1 MTGRT
6 LARATESEVLDMAS
20 AAQAAAFI
28 NQIAPLVQAEA
39 KRRGYK
45 VCSPI
50 IAQACLES
58 AFGTSVLGHVH
69 HNYFGMKCG
78 KNWTGASVNMKTKEE
93 YTKGVLTDISA
104 NFRKYPDMASGV
116 SGYFDFISAKRYE
129 NLKTAT
135 TAREY
140 LERIKADGYA
150 TSSAYVENN
159 MRLVNTYGLTAYD
172 GKVPAEKPKTGN
184 PYAEPTKI
192 VKLGSKG
199 NDVRFV
205 QYELNRRWYRLVV
218 DGCFGAKT
226 DAAVRDFQ
234 KQNGLQIDGKVGP
247 ATLAALKRS

>member
-1 MTGRT
+1 
-6 LARATESEVLDMAS
+6 MAS

-184 PYAEPTKI
+184 PYAEPTRN
-192 VKLGSKG
+192 VRLGSKG
-199 NDVRFV
+199 NDVRWL
-205 QYELNRRWYRLVV
+205 QYELNKRWYKLVV
-218 DGCFGAKT
+218 DGVAGKLTISALI
-226 DAAVRDFQ
+226 DYQ
-234 KQNGLQIDGKVGP
+234 KQNGLDPDGICGP
-247 ATLAALKRS
+247 KTIASLKRS

>member
-1 MTGRT
+1 
-6 LARATESEVLDMAS
+6 MAS

-172 GKVPAEKPKTGN
+172 DKVPAEKPKTGN

-205 QYELNRRWYRLVV
+205 QYELNRRWYRLIV
-218 DGCFGAKT
+218 DGVFGVKT

>member
-1 MTGRT
+1 MLVT
-6 LARATESEVLDMAS
+6 ASEVLDMAS

-58 AFGTSVLGHVH
+58 AFGTSVLGHIH

-78 KNWTGASVNMKTKEE
+78 RNWSGASVNMKTKEE
-93 YTKGVLTDISA
+93 YTPGVLTDISA

-116 SGYFDFISAKRYE
+116 RGYFDFISTARYA
-129 NLKTAT
+129 NLKDAT
-135 TAREY
+135 TPREY

-150 TSSAYVENN
+150 TSSSYVANN
-159 MRLVNTYGLTAYD
+159 MKVVETYNLTQYD
-172 GKVPAEKPKTGN
+172 GAPVPVEEKPNGN
-184 PYAEPTKI
+184 PYKEPTKI

-199 NDVRFV
+199 NDVRYV
-205 QYELNRRWYRLVV
+205 QYALNLRWYKLVV
-218 DGCFGAKT
+218 DGVFGVKT

-247 ATLAALKRS
+247 LTLAALKRS

>member
-1 MTGRT
+1 
-6 LARATESEVLDMAS
+6 MAS

-104 NFRKYPDMASGV
+104 NFRKYPNMASGV
-116 SGYFDFISAKRYE
+116 SGYFDFIGAKRYE

-150 TSSAYVENN
+150 TSSSYVSNN
-159 MRLVNTYGLTAYD
+159 MKVVDTYHLTQYD
-172 GKVPAEKPKTGN
+172 GASGPVVEKPNGN
-184 PYAEPTKI
+184 PYKEPTKI
-192 VKLGSKG
+192 VRLGSKG
-199 NDVRFV
+199 NDARWL
-205 QYELNRRWYRLVV
+205 QYSLNEHGYRLIV
-218 DGCFGAKT
+218 DGVFGVKT